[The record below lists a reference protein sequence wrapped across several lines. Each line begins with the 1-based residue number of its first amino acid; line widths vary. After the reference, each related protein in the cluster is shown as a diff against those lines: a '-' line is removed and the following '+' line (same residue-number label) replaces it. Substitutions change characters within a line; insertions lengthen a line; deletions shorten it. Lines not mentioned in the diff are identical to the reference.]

1 MSHHNVSVEPVD
13 AGRAGEPGED
23 VAMAPGPDDRGM
35 TTAEYAIGVVMVIAL
50 VIVVIKAIQG
60 GWLAPLI
67 MALVQAV
74 FKLITLQMGL

>member
-1 MSHHNVSVEPVD
+1 M
-13 AGRAGEPGED
+13 ATGE
-23 VAMAPGPDDRGM
+23 RGM

-60 GWLAPLI
+60 GWLGPLV
-67 MALVQAV
+67 MTLVQAI